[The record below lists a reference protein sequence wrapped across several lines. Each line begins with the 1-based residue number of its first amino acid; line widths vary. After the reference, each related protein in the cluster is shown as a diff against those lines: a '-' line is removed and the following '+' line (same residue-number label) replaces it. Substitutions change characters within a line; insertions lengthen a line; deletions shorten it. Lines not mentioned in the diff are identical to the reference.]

1 MIDEVFYLKGC
12 DDLVARA
19 KDVLER
25 PFSINYV
32 KSDRSRSDRGPDHGW
47 DRQLFSV
54 AHRSFIEIIILVV
67 SIS

>member
-32 KSDRSRSDRGPDHGW
+32 NLIVQGAIVGLDRKS
-47 DRQLFSV
+47 
-54 AHRSFIEIIILVV
+54 VV
-67 SIS
+67 